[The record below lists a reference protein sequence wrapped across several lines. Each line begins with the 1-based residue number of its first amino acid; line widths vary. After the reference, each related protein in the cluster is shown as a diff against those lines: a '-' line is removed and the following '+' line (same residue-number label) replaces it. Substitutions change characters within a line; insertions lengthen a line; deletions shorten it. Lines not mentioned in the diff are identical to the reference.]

1 MHLKIS
7 KLLILSLFAG
17 SLYGNEILSQ
27 ERLDALNLSEKK
39 IKQESKKLKIDW
51 INPITYTYTHSDN
64 EMSGLTRQS
73 TIAISQPIFKSGGIY
88 SAIKYANNIKASS
101 LLSLDLQKKAL
112 VTKTLNIAYNIKK
125 LELQIKK
132 QKLSLENA
140 QIDYKTK
147 KESVFNG
154 LLDISF
160 LNNAIITKNN
170 IQSAL
175 LDLKYQKES
184 LLLSFNNLSSKDIN
198 TITLPVL
205 KQVTLDTYNKNNLDI
220 KQSQLEIKTKKNL
233 NWMTTARYLPTVN
246 INYSKTKYHETSS
259 AGLNDGDTNDQYGF
273 NVVIPINFKGY
284 YDTQASKIIYL
295 QAKKDLE
302 ILKIEEKNFF
312 YQKELKL
319 KTVDEK
325 IALTKENITSY
336 NELVSQTIELK
347 NVGLKT
353 SDDVQVLKNSKK
365 SEELNLDIYAIDKQI
380 ELLEIYGKL
389 AYDKI

>member
-1 MHLKIS
+1 
-7 KLLILSLFAG
+7 
-17 SLYGNEILSQ
+17 
-27 ERLDALNLSEKK
+27 
-39 IKQESKKLKIDW
+39 
-51 INPITYTYTHSDN
+51 
-64 EMSGLTRQS
+64 
-73 TIAISQPIFKSGGIY
+73 
-88 SAIKYANNIKASS
+88 
-101 LLSLDLQKKAL
+101 
-112 VTKTLNIAYNIKK
+112 
-125 LELQIKK
+125 
-132 QKLSLENA
+132 
-140 QIDYKTK
+140 
-147 KESVFNG
+147 
-154 LLDISF
+154 
-160 LNNAIITKNN
+160 
-170 IQSAL
+170 
-175 LDLKYQKES
+175 
-184 LLLSFNNLSSKDIN
+184 
-198 TITLPVL
+198 
-205 KQVTLDTYNKNNLDI
+205 
-220 KQSQLEIKTKKNL
+220 
-233 NWMTTARYLPTVN
+233 
-246 INYSKTKYHETSS
+246 YSKTKYHETSS